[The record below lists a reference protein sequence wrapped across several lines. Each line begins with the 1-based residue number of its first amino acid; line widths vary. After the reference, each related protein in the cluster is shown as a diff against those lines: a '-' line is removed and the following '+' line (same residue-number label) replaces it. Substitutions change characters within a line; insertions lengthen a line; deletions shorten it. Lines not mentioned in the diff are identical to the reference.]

1 MCFEGGV
8 TIYEGNGNGD
18 GWSEFGCPSEKIGG
32 YLCDLTTWLFS
43 LQYFSAFAVASLWL
57 HNLNFQIWFVDVLG
71 PNWYFLTN

>member
-1 MCFEGGV
+1 MCFEGGM

-43 LQYFSAFAVASLWL
+43 LQSSSAFALAS
-57 HNLNFQIWFVDVLG
+57 
-71 PNWYFLTN
+71 